1 MSVPAAVDRVIR
13 HSSALGTWETVVRRP
28 APVLREHIRHY
39 MGYSL
44 SGATFKRG
52 LEVPTIDV
60 VLIVNLG
67 SPLRIVDPRDPVGS
81 AVDRNACVGGLSD
94 SYIFT
99 ESNGSMEGLQINF
112 TPLGAY
118 RFLGLPM
125 SEVTN
130 RVVELEDLF
139 GAWGRRLRQDLL
151 EAADWEACF
160 VLLDAVFAARIGLSR
175 GPAPGIVW
183 AWSRLSA
190 ADGQVGIGALA
201 AELGWSRKHLIA
213 QFREQVGLTPKTFA
227 RVLRFRRAVRLLEGE
242 ESVRWAEIAYDCG
255 YYDQAHFN
263 RDFREFSGLAPG
275 EYLGRR
281 LPEGGG
287 LAGEELASR

>member
-1 MSVPAAVDRVIR
+1 MAYAPGTRVVR
-13 HSSALGTWETVVRRP
+13 HSSALGEWESVVRPP
-28 APVLREHIRHY
+28 APRLREHIRHY
-39 MGYSL
+39 MGYVLRYAS
-44 SGATFKRG
+44 FQRG

-67 SPLRIVDPRDPVGS
+67 AALRIVDPRDPVGS
-81 AVDRNACVGGLSD
+81 AVDCNAVVGGLSD

-99 ESNGSMEGLQINF
+99 ESNGSMDGLQINF

-139 GAWGRRLRQDLL
+139 GAWGRRLRFELQ
-151 EAADWEACF
+151 EAPGWEARF
-160 VLLDAVFAARIGLSR
+160 AILDAVFTTRISAAR

-183 AWSRLSA
+183 AWGRLSA
-190 ADGQVGIGALA
+190 ADGRIDIGSLA
-201 AELGWSRKHLIA
+201 TELGWSRKHLIS
-213 QFREQVGLTPKTFA
+213 QFKEQIGLAPKTVA
-227 RVLRFRRAVRLLEGE
+227 RVLRFRRAIRLLEGQ

-263 RDFREFSGLAPG
+263 RDFREFTGLTPG
-275 EYLGRR
+275 EYLGRI
-281 LPEGGG
+281 LPDGGG
-287 LAGEELASR
+287 LAGDAPAAR